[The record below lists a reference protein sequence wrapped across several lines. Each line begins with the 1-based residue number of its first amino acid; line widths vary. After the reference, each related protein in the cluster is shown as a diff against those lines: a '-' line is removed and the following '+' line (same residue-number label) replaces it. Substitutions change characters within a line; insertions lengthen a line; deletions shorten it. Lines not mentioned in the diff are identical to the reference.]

1 MKINI
6 KKIYVK
12 LNRMF
17 NSKNDNRISK
27 EERCLMIIVKKL
39 LSIPETDLLMMPN
52 MNKAYIRSD
61 DRQIFVVIDMN
72 NRSASVVNHHFGY
85 DLRLSQRVLD
95 YVSDNFTVEVE
106 KRRTNMENEYMTNIQ
121 YSLSNVIQNL
131 EKREN
136 EKN

>member
-1 MKINI
+1 
-6 KKIYVK
+6 
-12 LNRMF
+12 
-17 NSKNDNRISK
+17 
-27 EERCLMIIVKKL
+27 
-39 LSIPETDLLMMPN
+39 

-85 DLRLSQRVLD
+85 DLRLSQRVLN

-131 EKREN
+131 EKRTN

>member
-12 LNRMF
+12 LNKMF
-17 NSKNDNRISK
+17 NLKSDNRISR

-39 LSIPETDLLMMPN
+39 LF

-85 DLRLSQRVLD
+85 DLRLSQRVLN

-131 EKREN
+131 EKRTN

>member
-12 LNRMF
+12 LNKMF
-17 NSKNDNRISK
+17 NLKSDNRISR

-85 DLRLSQRVLD
+85 DLRLSQRVLN

-131 EKREN
+131 EKRTN